1 MIITA
6 DSGSTSIDWR
16 VLRPGETAR
25 KLESPGVN
33 PVLQD
38 VGAMQEVF
46 ATALRD
52 VAEEV
57 LSDCGNAIPTVRV
70 YFYGAG
76 VVSEAAGDKV
86 REALQAVLPGSL
98 VTVGSD
104 LEAAALALLGGR
116 DGIAAILGT
125 GSNSGLYL
133 GGRIVRSIPAGGFIL
148 GDEGSGAWLGKMLL
162 ADYIKGLLPQELDA
176 AMREEYP
183 ELDYPTIIG
192 RVYRGEMPSRYLAS
206 FSLFLGRRKDC
217 PYVRELIAGGFRL
230 FLERSVMRCGRP
242 DLPLAAVGS
251 VACAY
256 GDILREV
263 AEEFGVRQVITASGA
278 GDGLE
283 RYFLNR
289 RTVE

>member
-1 MIITA
+1 
-6 DSGSTSIDWR
+6 
-16 VLRPGETAR
+16 
-25 KLESPGVN
+25 
-33 PVLQD
+33 
-38 VGAMQEVF
+38 
-46 ATALRD
+46 
-52 VAEEV
+52 
-57 LSDCGNAIPTVRV
+57 
-70 YFYGAG
+70 
-76 VVSEAAGDKV
+76 
-86 REALQAVLPGSL
+86 
-98 VTVGSD
+98 
-104 LEAAALALLGGR
+104 
-116 DGIAAILGT
+116 
-125 GSNSGLYL
+125 
-133 GGRIVRSIPAGGFIL
+133 
-148 GDEGSGAWLGKMLL
+148 
-162 ADYIKGLLPQELDA
+162 
-176 AMREEYP
+176 MREEYP

>member
-33 PVLQD
+33 PVLQE

-86 REALQAVLPGSL
+86 REALHAVLPGSL

-116 DGIAAILGT
+116 NGIAAILGT

-133 GGRIVRSIPAGGFIL
+133 GGRRTISRGCCL
-148 GDEGSGAWLGKMLL
+148 RNW
-162 ADYIKGLLPQELDA
+162 
-176 AMREEYP
+176 MRP
-183 ELDYPTIIG
+183 
-192 RVYRGEMPSRYLAS
+192 
-206 FSLFLGRRKDC
+206 
-217 PYVRELIAGGFRL
+217 
-230 FLERSVMRCGRP
+230 CGR
-242 DLPLAAVGS
+242 S
-251 VACAY
+251 TRSST
-256 GDILREV
+256 ILR
-263 AEEFGVRQVITASGA
+263 
-278 GDGLE
+278 
-283 RYFLNR
+283 
-289 RTVE
+289 